1 MKQYVPDYR
10 VTKALGLLVEQISKH
25 WRLVD
30 AVLPQSNPLVVL
42 DDVNLEAFFALPAG
56 KSERLQAVWRM
67 IQRAR
72 IAFGALRIGKRALH
86 KRMNSFRQ
94 LMMSYWQAT
103 PLFSAL
109 PLLPEVK
116 AGADE
121 FLGPMRGAMLVWED
135 VVASPPPVPGQ
146 NGALVDGY
154 SAADFAA
161 ELAGVESLWRA
172 FYRAEQRVAIARGEL
187 LIFYRHAAAAVAA
200 YGHGAR
206 SRLAPGHELLASIPR
221 LWRKKKVGKG

>member
-1 MKQYVPDYR
+1 MKQGVPDRR
-10 VTKALGLLVEQISKH
+10 VTKNLVSLVERISKH
-25 WRLVD
+25 WALVD
-30 AVLPQSNPLVVL
+30 AVLPPSRQLVVL
-42 DDVNLEAFFALPAG
+42 DDVDLEAFLELPAG
-56 KSERLQAVWRM
+56 KDEQLRALWRM

-72 IAFGALRIGKRALH
+72 IAFAALRIGKRSLH

-94 LMMSYWQAT
+94 LMMSYWQGT

-121 FLGPMRGAMLVWED
+121 FLGPMRAAMFVWED
-135 VVASPPPVPGQ
+135 VVASPPPVPGE

-161 ELAGVESLWRA
+161 ELAGVEALWRA
-172 FYRAEQRVAIARGEL
+172 FYRAEQRVAIARGAL

-221 LWRKKKVGKG
+221 LWGKKKMVKG